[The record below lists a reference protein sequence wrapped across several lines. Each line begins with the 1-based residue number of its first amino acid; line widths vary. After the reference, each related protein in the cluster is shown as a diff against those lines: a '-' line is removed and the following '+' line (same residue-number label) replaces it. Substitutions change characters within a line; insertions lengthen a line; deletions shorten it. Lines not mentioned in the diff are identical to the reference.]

1 MNDTHLQKAKFQ
13 VFDDFEKG
21 TFKSSEELT
30 VLFNPSQYSIS
41 GGASYK
47 TAKSSSG
54 TTDAGLKEEK
64 NFDGTKAQ
72 TLSLEL
78 FFDTSARSFLNKSR
92 EKASDVAQLV
102 KKFVKLTHVSGENHN
117 PPVIKFS
124 WGSLGFCGRITSL
137 KTTYTMFDRDGK
149 PVRAKMDLQI
159 EEERKSSNKYIEPF
173 ESPDR
178 TKARR
183 ITQDSS
189 VWSIARTEYGSPSM
203 WRHICEANNIENP
216 LDIPVG
222 TVLKVPALE

>member
-1 MNDTHLQKAKFQ
+1 MNDKHLQKAKFQ
-13 VFDDFEKG
+13 LFDDFEKG
-21 TFKSSEELT
+21 TFKNEEIT

-41 GGASYK
+41 AGANYK

-54 TTDAGLKEEK
+54 TPDTGIEEEK

-78 FFDTSARSFLNKSR
+78 FFDTSAQTFLNKSR
-92 EKASDVAQLV
+92 EKASDVTKLT
-102 KKFVKLTHVSGENHN
+102 KKIVNLTHVVGDNHN
-117 PPVIKFS
+117 PPVIKFC
-124 WGSLGFCGRITSL
+124 WGSLGFCGRVTSV
-137 KTTYTMFDRDGK
+137 KTTYTMFNRDGK
-149 PVRAKMDLQI
+149 PVRAKMDVQI
-159 EEERKSSNKYIEPF
+159 EEARKASGKYIEPF

-203 WRHICEANNIENP
+203 WRHICEANEIENP

-222 TVLKVPALE
+222 TVLKVPSLD